1 MIKNLVKI
9 ALLFAIVLSSGS
21 AIADDLKPITI
32 GSEIKIE
39 KKDSIVD
46 LVEFTK
52 KKNLVN
58 RLLPTPSY
66 RRVSK
71 PPVFV
76 PKGQWMFGATVSYSE
91 NSADN
96 LKFLIIEDLATKGY
110 KVKTE
115 AYVGYALYN
124 DGVLGVRAGYQ
135 RSLLD
140 LKGVNIKLEDD
151 LNFNLDNYYVLDH
164 SYIGTVFLRNY
175 ISLFNS
181 MRFGLF
187 NDVQVSLEQGQ
198 GKVMNG
204 MGEDFTGTYNTHTKF
219 NVGISPGCTVFI
231 NDFAAFEVSVGV
243 LGFQSHWT
251 KQVTDQ
257 IETGKYHK
265 SSANFKVDL
274 FSLRLGMTFY
284 LNSKKIKVD

>member
-1 MIKNLVKI
+1 MIKKLVKI
-9 ALLFAIVLSSGS
+9 TLLFVIIFSVKNS
-21 AIADDLKPITI
+21 AADDLKPYVI
-32 GSEIKIE
+32 GADIKIE
-39 KKDSIVD
+39 TKDSID
-46 LVEFTK
+46 NLVELTQK
-52 KKNLVN
+52 RNLVN

-71 PPVFV
+71 PPIFV

-96 LKFLIIEDLATKGY
+96 IKFLIIEDLNTSGY
-110 KVKTE
+110 NVKTE

-124 DGVLGVRAGYQ
+124 DGVLGVRAGY
-135 RSLLD
+135 RRALLD

-151 LNFNLDNYYVLDH
+151 LNFNIHNYYVLEH

-198 GKVMNG
+198 GKIMNG
-204 MGEDFTGTYNTHTKF
+204 EGDTFTGTYNKNTKF

-231 NDFAAFEVSVGV
+231 NDFAALEVSVGV
-243 LGFQSHWT
+243 LGFQSNWMT
-251 KQVTDQ
+251 QVTNQ
-257 IETGKYHK
+257 VETGKYHK

-274 FSLRLGMTFY
+274 FSLRLGVTFY
-284 LNSKKIKVD
+284 LNSKKIKTN